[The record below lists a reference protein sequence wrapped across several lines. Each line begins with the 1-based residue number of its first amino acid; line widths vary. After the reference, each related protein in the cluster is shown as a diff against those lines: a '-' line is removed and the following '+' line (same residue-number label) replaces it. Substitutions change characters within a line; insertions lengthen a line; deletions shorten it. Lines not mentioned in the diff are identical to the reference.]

1 MVTIFR
7 FMMSPFVVIG
17 VPIPVIV
24 GGHHLDI
31 YLWRANVEEEA
42 SKRLL
47 VFLLLPVV
55 VGLFVV
61 AVA

>member
-1 MVTIFR
+1 MWWCHLVTIFR
-7 FMMSPFVVIG
+7 FVMSPFVVIS

-31 YLWRANVEEEA
+31 NLWRANVEEEA

-47 VFLLLPVV
+47 VFLLLSVV
-55 VGLFVV
+55 V
-61 AVA
+61 A